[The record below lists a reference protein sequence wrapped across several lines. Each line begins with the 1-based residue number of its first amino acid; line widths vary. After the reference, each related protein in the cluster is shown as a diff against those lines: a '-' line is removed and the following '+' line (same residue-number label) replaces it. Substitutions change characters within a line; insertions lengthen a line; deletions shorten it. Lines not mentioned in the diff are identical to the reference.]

1 VQAAIVR
8 ANKHGGQTDNSGAG
22 ALGRTLFAVDALWTT
37 ALGAEAR
44 RLARFQDPIQAI
56 VSRGRALD
64 LRGFEIA
71 PVERITGELQ
81 PATLDLLGETRKLLG
96 SVLECCEP
104 SVARGTADEAAESLR
119 TSFLTFDRAIDET
132 VATKQI
138 GSLRAVEEIAFMA
151 DLELRQRTER
161 LTRVGPVQGAAA
173 LLGECDSSLRRIRK
187 ALNAVDAAIATAADV
202 PPRLDF
208 ASELETSLAV
218 RRAYAK
224 LRARLVGVGEPTAGT
239 MRARIRAVGT
249 QLASCIGWDVY
260 ADMRVG
266 DRLVLRDIQRRVL
279 EWLRGEN
286 DATPAAGMRL
296 WQDLAGCLEMLVLVN
311 RRQDLVA
318 HDAAV
323 VRDALARLAPQCDVD
338 SATWHRLRELD
349 GLDPELDELLL
360 LPPPPRGLL
369 DPILARLASRLG
381 LLPATATEP
390 SW

>member
-1 VQAAIVR
+1 
-8 ANKHGGQTDNSGAG
+8 
-22 ALGRTLFAVDALWTT
+22 VDALWTN

-44 RLARFQDPIQAI
+44 RLARFQDPIKAI
-56 VSRGRALD
+56 VGRGRELD

-71 PVERITGELQ
+71 PVEHLTSELQ
-81 PATLDLLGETRKLLG
+81 PATLNLLGDTRLLLG
-96 SVLECCEP
+96 SVLEACAP
-104 SVARGTADEAAESLR
+104 SVAGGTADEAAESLR
-119 TSFLTFDRAIDET
+119 TSFLPFDRAIDET
-132 VATKQI
+132 VATKQL

-161 LTRVGPVQGAAA
+161 LTRVGAAQGAAA
-173 LLGECDSSLRRIRK
+173 LLGECDGSLRRIRK

-224 LRARLVGVGEPTAGT
+224 LRARLVGVGQPTHET
-239 MRARIRAVGT
+239 MRVRLRAVGT
-249 QLASCIGWDVY
+249 QIASCIGWDVY

-279 EWLRGEN
+279 EWLRGGN

-296 WQDLAGCLEMLVLVN
+296 WQDLAGCLEMLGLVN
-311 RRQDLVA
+311 RRQELVA

-323 VRDALARLAPQCDVD
+323 VRDTIARLGSSADDVH
-338 SATWHRLRELD
+338 AEVWYGLRALD

-360 LPPPPRGLL
+360 LPPAPRDRL
-369 DPILARLASRLG
+369 DPILLRLASRLG
-381 LLPATATEP
+381 LLPASATEP